1 MRLYKA
7 RSDFALRE
15 ISGENVLIPIGNQV
29 FRNNSVIVM
38 NDTAMFMWKALKSEL
53 SLFQLVKA
61 LVDEY
66 EISADAVLD
75 DVDRFL
81 TALLKVDALEV
92 RDVDMQKYA

>member
-7 RSDFALRE
+7 RSDFSLRE

-66 EISADAVLD
+66 ERSADAVLD